1 MHESILLYRNKR
13 FLWIATGLCVAA
25 ALLYFLHQ
33 PAQPRNGGTWVGYT
47 LGTVGAVLIV
57 WLTLFGVRKRSYRST
72 LGSVEGWLSA
82 HVYLGVSLLVV
93 ATLHAGFQLG
103 WNVHS
108 LAYFLLLAV
117 IASGLYGVYAYMRY
131 PNAITGNRASMTREQ
146 MLDEVAD
153 LDRKSRRV
161 AKKLSRE
168 VQELINS
175 AINRTEL
182 GGSVRAQLNARD
194 YSSVVLPGA
203 GGGRAEPNPDQE
215 AARLWLVDLQSR
227 STDAKQSARLQELCD
242 MLGTK
247 QLLLARL
254 RRDIRFHA
262 RLQIWLYLHVPLS
275 FALIGA
281 LIAHILSVFLY
292 W

>member
-13 FLWIATGLCVAA
+13 FLWGAAGLCVAA
-25 ALLYFLHQ
+25 ALIYFLYE

-47 LGTVGAVLIV
+47 LGTIGAALIV
-57 WLTLFGVRKRSYRST
+57 WLTLFGVRKRSYKST
-72 LGSVEGWLSA
+72 LGSVEAWLSA

-93 ATLHAGFQLG
+93 VTLHASFQFG

-108 LAYFLLLAV
+108 LAYFLMLAV
-117 IASGLYGVYAYMRY
+117 VGSGMYGTFAYMRY
-131 PNAITGNRASMTREQ
+131 PTVITRNRAGMTREQ

-153 LDRKSRRV
+153 LDRKSLRV
-161 AKKLSRE
+161 ARKLPRE
-168 VQELINS
+168 VQEMVSS

-194 YSSVVLPGA
+194 YSSVVLPGE
-203 GGGRAEPNPDQE
+203 GSGRAVPNADQE
-215 AARLWLVDLQSR
+215 AAMLWLVDLQSR
-227 STDAKQSARLQELCD
+227 STDAKRSARLQELCD

-247 QLLLARL
+247 QLILARL

-262 RLQIWLYLHVPLS
+262 LLQFWLYLHVPLS

-281 LIAHILSVFLY
+281 LIAHIVSVFVY

>member
-1 MHESILLYRNKR
+1 MQESILLYRNKR
-13 FLWIATGLCVAA
+13 FLWVAMGLSLAA
-25 ALLYFLHQ
+25 ALIYVLHE

-47 LGTVGAVLIV
+47 LGTAGALLIV
-57 WLTLFGVRKRSYRST
+57 WLTLFGVRKRSYKST
-72 LGSVEGWLSA
+72 LGSVEAWLSA
-82 HVYLGVSLLVV
+82 HVYLGAALLVV
-93 ATLHAGFQLG
+93 ATLHASFQFG

-108 LAYFLLLAV
+108 LAYFLMVAV
-117 IASGLYGVYAYMRY
+117 IVSGMYGVFAYLSY
-131 PNAITGNRASMTREQ
+131 PNAITRNRAGMTRAQ

-153 LDRKSRRV
+153 LDRRSQRV
-161 AKKLSRE
+161 ARKLPRE

-182 GGSVRAQLNARD
+182 GGTVWAQLNARD
-194 YSSVVLPGA
+194 YSSVVVPGA
-203 GGGRAEPNPDQE
+203 SSGAVPNTNQE
-215 AARLWLVDLQSR
+215 AAVLWLVDLQSR
-227 STDAKQSARLQELCD
+227 STDAKLSARLQELCD

-247 QLLLARL
+247 QLILARL

-281 LIAHILSVFLY
+281 LIAHILAVFLY